1 LKTRE
6 KECEKY
12 FYRGPEDIDI
22 KCEDEPLELSYDE
35 LKRVYVE
42 LIERNER
49 KMNKN
54 TGKMTQIVQHEKSH
68 CAVKSEISSGLFLK
82 SRFSSFRSFFSK
94 NQIQT

>member
-54 TGKMTQIVQHEKSH
+54 TGKMTQIVQHEKVTLRS
-68 CAVKSEISSGLFLK
+68 KI
-82 SRFSSFRSFFSK
+82 SFFSK

>member
-54 TGKMTQIVQHEKSH
+54 TGKMTQIVQHEKVTLRS
-68 CAVKSEISSGLFLK
+68 KSEISSGLSLYQDICRK
-82 SRFSSFRSFFSK
+82 D
-94 NQIQT
+94 I